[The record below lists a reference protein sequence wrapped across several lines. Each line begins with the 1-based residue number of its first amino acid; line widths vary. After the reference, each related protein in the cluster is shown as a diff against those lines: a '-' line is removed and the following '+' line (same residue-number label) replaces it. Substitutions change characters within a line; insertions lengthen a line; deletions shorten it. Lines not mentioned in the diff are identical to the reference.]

1 MCIFELDTI
10 RIPLKVCWTS
20 NAVSLTHDVLIVS
33 VQERML
39 SAFSLLRDDIRR
51 EVPHVWSNKFSHNIF
66 LGFLLILVIVCI
78 VIRPSLVSGEENS
91 GLEVYGSCLI
101 YHLWNRD
108 FIVILFPIWR
118 IHFLN
123 VFFFFF
129 QLQNI
134 TLDYS
139 KWLCSEHFEISCW
152 MTFLGLSTG
161 WLPVVGTEKCK
172 ISNWKPVTEIGK
184 GKGAQTVSNTGH
196 IEGGKG

>member
-78 VIRPSLVSGEENS
+78 VIRPSLVSGKENS

-129 QLQNI
+129 PTSKYHIRLQQMALQWAFWDQLLGDI
-134 TLDYS
+134 LGA
-139 KWLCSEHFEISCW
+139 EHR
-152 MTFLGLSTG
+152 
-161 WLPVVGTEKCK
+161 VVACGGH
-172 ISNWKPVTEIGK
+172 WKM
-184 GKGAQTVSNTGH
+184 
-196 IEGGKG
+196 